1 LDLVGF
7 REPDTPIMEKTMN
20 DLGEYL
26 KKEREKKGITLE
38 EASKVTKIRK
48 AYLLS
53 IEDGDIGIQSPVFI
67 KGFLKSYAEFLG
79 LDSADVIEKYNDK
92 LKEKEGQVEV
102 EKGFELEPVSTRS
115 KHLIPGVLLLA
126 LVTVIYILTTSEK
139 PDTTP
144 TQVQKTSEVDV
155 PEQKPV
161 LSNTTA
167 YQTPLAMTTT
177 SQTQIFNPITTDT
190 ATPVSPSPPKPDVE
204 TFQTPEKP
212 EKQHSLIARARELT
226 WLQVTLDN
234 NDPAEVLLREG
245 ETTRWFADSKIT
257 VVVGNAGGVDLTY
270 NGKLLESLGPS
281 GKVVTK
287 IFPE

>member
-1 LDLVGF
+1 MDG
-7 REPDTPIMEKTMN
+7 
-20 DLGEYL
+20 LGEYL

-38 EASKVTKIRK
+38 EASKVTRIRK

-53 IEDGDIGIQSPVFI
+53 IEDGDIGMQSPVFI

-79 LDSADVIEKYNDK
+79 LDSADVIEKYNDILNK
-92 LKEKEGQVEV
+92 KEGQVGV
-102 EKGFELEPVSTRS
+102 EKGFELEPVRTRS
-115 KHLIPGVLLLA
+115 KHLIPAVLVLA
-126 LVTVIYILTTSEK
+126 LVTVIYIQTTSEK

-144 TQVQKTSEVDV
+144 AQVQKTSEVDV

-161 LSNTTA
+161 LSNTTD
-167 YQTPLAMTTT
+167 YQTPLAMITT
-177 SQTQIFNPITTDT
+177 SQTQILKPIITDI
-190 ATPVSPSPPKPDVE
+190 ATPPPKPPVPAV
-204 TFQTPEKP
+204 QTPEKP
-212 EKQHSLIARARELT
+212 EKQHSLIATARELT
-226 WLQVTLDN
+226 WLQVTVDN
-234 NDPAEVLLREG
+234 NDPAEVLLKEG
-245 ETTRWFADSKIT
+245 ESARWFADSKIT

>member
-1 LDLVGF
+1 MDG
-7 REPDTPIMEKTMN
+7 
-20 DLGEYL
+20 LGEYL

-38 EASKVTKIRK
+38 EASKVTRIRK

-53 IEDGDIGIQSPVFI
+53 IEDGNIGMQSPVFI

-79 LDSADVIEKYNDK
+79 IDSTVVIEKYNDI
-92 LKEKEGQVEV
+92 LNEKEGQVGV
-102 EKGFELEPVSTRS
+102 EKGFELEPVSTRRRYLLPAALAMA
-115 KHLIPGVLLLA
+115 LITA
-126 LVTVIYILTTSEK
+126 IYILTTSEK

-144 TQVQKTSEVDV
+144 PQVQKTSKVDV

-167 YQTPLAMTTT
+167 YQTPLAIITTP
-177 SQTQIFNPITTDT
+177 QTQIFKPITTST
-190 ATPVSPSPPKPDVE
+190 ATPAIPVSPSPPKPPV
-204 TFQTPEKP
+204 QTVKIPEKP
-212 EKQHSLIARARELT
+212 EKQHSLIATARELT
-226 WLQVTLDN
+226 WLQVTVDN

-245 ETTRWFADSKIT
+245 ESTRWFADGKIT
-257 VVVGNAGGVDLTY
+257 VVVGNAGGVNLTY

-287 IFPE
+287 MFPE

>member
-1 LDLVGF
+1 MELVCVTGSPALTSNATTIK
-7 REPDTPIMEKTMN
+7 EYTM
-20 DLGEYL
+20 DGLGEYL

-38 EASKVTKIRK
+38 EAAKVTRIRK
-48 AYLLS
+48 VYLLA
-53 IEDGDIGIQSPVFI
+53 IEDGDIGMQSPVFI

-79 LDSADVIEKYNDK
+79 LDSADVIEKYNYILNGKKD
-92 LKEKEGQVEV
+92 QVGV
-102 EKGFELEPVSTRS
+102 EKGFELEPVSTTRRR
-115 KHLIPGVLLLA
+115 HLIPAVLVLA
-126 LVTVIYILTTSEK
+126 LVTAIYLLTTSEK

-144 TQVQKTSEVDV
+144 AEVQESSNVDL

-167 YQTPLAMTTT
+167 VTPTT
-177 SQTQIFNPITTDT
+177 P
-190 ATPVSPSPPKPDVE
+190 ATPSLPKPDVQ
-204 TFQTPEKP
+204 TVQTPEKP
-212 EKQHSLIARARELT
+212 EKQHSLIAKARELT
-226 WLQVTLDN
+226 WIQVTVDD

-245 ETTRWFADSKIT
+245 ESTRWFADNKIT

-287 IFPE
+287 MFPE